1 METVDTTNPVCTRT
15 HQQTALCGTARQK
28 SSAGKQGHH
37 TIIRG
42 CERATSPS
50 CRKSRPSSGE
60 GNPSTGSVLGTTLSP
75 STDRGSEREVR
86 PPFTHA
92 DHADGICRV
101 GVGGH
106 ELVEFCAVLGE
117 VDEHG
122 ASTVRQGA
130 GVGQLVAFHEAVKV
144 LQVLGTD
151 RQALF
156 LVRGIVASFDN
167 ES

>member
-1 METVDTTNPVCTRT
+1 M
-15 HQQTALCGTARQK
+15 
-28 SSAGKQGHH
+28 S
-37 TIIRG
+37 
-42 CERATSPS
+42 
-50 CRKSRPSSGE
+50 
-60 GNPSTGSVLGTTLSP
+60 PSTG
-75 STDRGSEREVR
+75 RGSEREVR
-86 PPFTHA
+86 PPFTYA
-92 DHADGICRV
+92 DHADGVCRV